1 MRQKYDAQND
11 DEVLMKKKK
20 KNSNACI
27 LQNFRVVVV
36 RIIWASV
43 TVFVVMIVI
52 EKSLM

>member
-11 DEVLMKKKK
+11 DEVLMKK
-20 KNSNACI
+20 NSNACT

-36 RIIWASV
+36 RIILLSV
-43 TVFVVMIVI
+43 TVFVVIIIV